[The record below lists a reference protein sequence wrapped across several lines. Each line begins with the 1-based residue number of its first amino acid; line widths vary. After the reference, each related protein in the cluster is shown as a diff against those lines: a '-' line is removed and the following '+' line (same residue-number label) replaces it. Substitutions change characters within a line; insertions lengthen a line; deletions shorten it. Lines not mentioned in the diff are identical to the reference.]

1 MKQGGAVSQEVLD
14 DIIRRIVGI
23 ARPDKIILFGS
34 AVRGEMGPH
43 SDVDLLVIKSGDYHP
58 GRLTEAIY
66 QNLHG
71 AGAAVDVIVVT
82 PEEVERYRDAFSLV
96 IYPALREGKVV
107 YAAWSASHP
116 TTRGSGSI
124 APAATWRKRRRG
136 SSFHTFI
143 IWPACSRCLR
153 LMKRCQTQLC
163 RRSAFRGSPW
173 RDAIPGSAGR

>member
-1 MKQGGAVSQEVLD
+1 MKREGLGYDEGMDRLVRIDDSMKQGEAVPQEVLD
-14 DIIRRIVGI
+14 DIIRRIVGV

-96 IYPALREGKVV
+96 ICI
-107 YAAWSASHP
+107 SARLPDH
-116 TTRGSGSI
+116 TRTNRTPNPDTPIIDRCSGSRKCL
-124 APAATWRKRRRG
+124 APISRKEH
-136 SSFHTFI
+136 S
-143 IWPACSRCLR
+143 
-153 LMKRCQTQLC
+153 M
-163 RRSAFRGSPW
+163 RSDRP
-173 RDAIPGSAGR
+173 

>member
-1 MKQGGAVSQEVLD
+1 MKREGLGYDEGMDRLVRIDDSMKQGGAVSQEVLD
-14 DIIRRIVGI
+14 DIIRRIVGV

-107 YAAWSASHP
+107 YAA
-116 TTRGSGSI
+116 
-124 APAATWRKRRRG
+124 
-136 SSFHTFI
+136 
-143 IWPACSRCLR
+143 
-153 LMKRCQTQLC
+153 
-163 RRSAFRGSPW
+163 
-173 RDAIPGSAGR
+173 